1 MGIHGAIQHEG
12 SDRIDSLIRV
22 SLKSVI
28 FDEQGRLLVVKET
41 GRDWWDLPGGGLDHG
56 ESIKQA
62 LARELHEE
70 VALTGDFQ
78 YRTILAEDPHFLKD
92 HNLYQ
97 MRIIFVVSPENMVF
111 AAGVDADEIQFVDL
125 ETYRD
130 SSVLTERRIY
140 EYGTLAKGSL

>member
-12 SDRIDSLIRV
+12 SERTDSLIRV

-62 LARELHEE
+62 LARELFEE

-78 YRTILAEDPHFLKD
+78 YQILLAEDPHFLKD

-97 MRIIFVVSPENMVF
+97 MRITFLVSPDNMIF
-111 AAGVDADEIQFVDL
+111 AAGEDADEIQFVDL
-125 ETYRD
+125 ETFRD

-140 EYGTLAKGSL
+140 EYATLAKSLL